1 MNTPQDGP
9 LQWTIEPYDPSR
21 VAALCGQFHE
31 HIRLI
36 EQTLGVVI
44 HHREHHFLVRGSQ
57 AQRAIDLLIRLYQEL
72 HLKPNFNVDDLHV
85 QLRLCQEHGS
95 EPEPRLLSMRKTTI
109 TPRGTRQCA
118 YVDNILNSDI
128 CFGIGPAGTGKTW
141 LAVACAVFLLE
152 RESIQRLL
160 LVRPAV
166 EAGEKL
172 GFLPG
177 DLTEKINPYLRPLYD
192 ALYEMLGFERVGKL
206 IERNIIEVAPLAYM
220 RGRTLN
226 QSFVILDEGQN
237 TTPEQMKMF
246 LTRLGRGSKA
256 VITGDITQVDLPNG
270 QLSGLRHAMEV
281 LKDIPDI
288 PFTFFKSQ
296 DVVRHEVVQ
305 RIVEAY
311 DRWDTAHPNPN
322 LRNGRNHATPR

>member
-9 LQWTIEPYDPSR
+9 LQWTIEPYDPNR

-36 EQTLGVVI
+36 EQALGVI
-44 HHREHHFLVRGSQ
+44 IQHREHHFLLRGSK
-57 AQRAIDLLIRLYQEL
+57 AQTALDLLNRLYQESAE
-72 HLKPNFNVDDLHV
+72 KSFFSADEIHV
-85 QLRLCQEHGS
+85 QLRLCQEHGV
-95 EPEPRLLSMRKTTI
+95 EPEPRVLSMRKTTI
-109 TPRGTRQCA
+109 TPRGPRQRT
-118 YVDNILNSDI
+118 YVEDILNSDI

-177 DLTEKINPYLRPLYD
+177 DLTDKINPYLRPLYD

-281 LKDIPDI
+281 LRDVPHI

-296 DVVRHEVVQ
+296 DVVRHEIVQ

-311 DRWDTAHPNPN
+311 DRWDAAQPTINHRP
-322 LRNGRNHATPR
+322 GRNHVTPR